1 MRTNYCGDITEN
13 LLGEKIEICGW
24 VHRVRNLGEIVFI
37 DLRDREGLVQVV
49 VDPQNAELATLAR
62 TLRNEFVLQVSGTV
76 RARPEGIVNLKL
88 KTGKIEIAATHIVII
103 NRSQPLPF
111 PINEKQET
119 NEDLR
124 LRYRYLDLRR
134 LEMMK
139 NLILRARVTSAM
151 RRFMDEQGF
160 IDVETPI
167 LTKSTPEGARDYL
180 VPSRVHKGEFY
191 ALPQSPQIFKQLL
204 MTAGLDRYYQIARC
218 FRDEDLRADRQPEF
232 TQLDVEM
239 SFVSAREIQDLHE
252 NLLRHLFLEILA
264 VELPK
269 PFPRLTYAE
278 AMAKYGS
285 DKPDLRIPIEFIDIG
300 DLVKDVGFSVFQDAA
315 NAVDGRVVALRVP
328 NGHAISRKQID
339 GYTELVGVHGLKG
352 LAYLKV
358 NDRSA
363 GIAGVQSSLLKF
375 LTEPVVNAILQRTQA
390 QNGDL
395 IFFAAGKAKIV
406 NNALGALRLKV
417 GRDCDLLQENTWQ
430 PLWVVDFPLFEEQDG
445 SWTSTHHPFTAP
457 IDEDPSTLEANPGVA
472 LAQAYDLVLNGS
484 ELGGGSIRI
493 CNDELQRTVFR
504 ILGISAETAQA
515 QFGHLLD
522 AFKYGYPRHGGIA
535 FGLDRIAML
544 MVGADSLRDVIA
556 FPKTAT
562 AQCPLTQAPSVVSA
576 AQLKELGIGV
586 LTS

>member
-13 LLGEKIEICGW
+13 ILGKQVELCGW

-49 VDPQNAELATLAR
+49 VDPQNAELVALAR
-62 TLRNEFVLQVSGTV
+62 TLRNEFVLQVTGTV
-76 RARPEGIVNLKL
+76 RVRPEGIVNLKL
-88 KTGKIEIAATHIVII
+88 KTGKIEIAASNIVII
-103 NRSQPLPF
+103 NRSEPLPF

-134 LEMMK
+134 FEMMQ
-139 NLILRARVTSAM
+139 NLILRASVTSVM
-151 RRFMDEQGF
+151 RLFMDGRGF
-160 IDVETPI
+160 VDVETPI

-204 MTAGLDRYYQIARC
+204 MVAGLDRYYQIARC

-252 NLLRHLFLEILA
+252 DLLRHLFLEILA

-285 DKPDLRIPIEFIDIG
+285 DKPDLRIPIEFVEID
-300 DLVKDVGFSVFQDAA
+300 DLVKDVEFSVFKDAA
-315 NAVDGRVVALRVP
+315 NALAGRVVALCVP
-328 NGHAISRKQID
+328 NGNAISRKQID
-339 GYTELVGVHGLKG
+339 GYTELVGIHGLKG

-363 GIAGVQSSLLKF
+363 GINGVQSSLLKF
-375 LTEPVVNAILQRTQA
+375 LNEPVVNAILEHTQA

-395 IFFAAGKAKIV
+395 IFFAAGNAKIV

-417 GRDCDLLQENTWQ
+417 GKDCGLFRENTWQ
-430 PLWVVDFPLFEEQDG
+430 PLWVVDFPLFEEHDG
-445 SWTSTHHPFTAP
+445 GWTSTHHPFTAS
-457 IDEDPSTLEANPGVA
+457 IDEDPVKLEANPGAA

-493 CNDELQRTVFR
+493 CNAELQRAVFR

-535 FGLDRIAML
+535 FGLDRIVML

-562 AQCPLTQAPSVVSA
+562 AQCPLTQAPSSVSD

-586 LTS
+586 LK